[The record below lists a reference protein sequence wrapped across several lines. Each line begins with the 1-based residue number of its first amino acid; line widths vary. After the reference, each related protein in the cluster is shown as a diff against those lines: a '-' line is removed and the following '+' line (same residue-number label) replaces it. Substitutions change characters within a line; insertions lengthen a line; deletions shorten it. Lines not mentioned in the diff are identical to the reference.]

1 MVSPARI
8 AAFDILLR
16 VERQG
21 AYASELL
28 HSERY
33 QKLSLADHGLCTE
46 LVMGVLR
53 WRSALDAA
61 IEHVISQRL
70 EKLDPEVLI
79 ALRVGA
85 YQLGWLERVPA
96 RAAIYE
102 SVELVK
108 KARKRSAAGFVNASL
123 RHLAAEAATLRPR
136 APGDA
141 GAHSLSA
148 AYAHPQWLVE
158 RWVQQ
163 IGAEAAARISAYDQ
177 QVPVTAIRLR
187 APGADQELRQ
197 AGIELSPGA
206 FLADAR
212 RLHKGD
218 VTRTAAFREGRV
230 AIQDE
235 ASQLVAMLVGRGQ
248 RLLDCCAAPGGKAAI
263 LADRNSDAK
272 IVAAE
277 LHPQRARLL
286 RRLVSAK
293 NVQVIAAN
301 AVQLPIRGEF
311 DRVLADVP
319 CSGTGTLARNPEIKW
334 RLHPEDLADLHARQL
349 AIARAAVARLAPEGR
364 LVYSTCSLEREE
376 NRAVIEELLATVSGI
391 RLLDCRSE
399 LQAMQERGELVS
411 QDLDS
416 ITDDGFLRTLPGVH
430 PCDGFFAAMLEK
442 S

>member
-1 MVSPARI
+1 MRRKTARPGPS
-8 AAFDILLR
+8 F
-16 VERQG
+16 QG
-21 AYASELL
+21 
-28 HSERY
+28 RC
-33 QKLSLADHGLCTE
+33 G
-46 LVMGVLR
+46 
-53 WRSALDAA
+53 
-61 IEHVISQRL
+61 
-70 EKLDPEVLI
+70 
-79 ALRVGA
+79 
-85 YQLGWLERVPA
+85 
-96 RAAIYE
+96 
-102 SVELVK
+102 
-108 KARKRSAAGFVNASL
+108 
-123 RHLAAEAATLRPR
+123 
-136 APGDA
+136 PG
-141 GAHSLSA
+141 
-148 AYAHPQWLVE
+148 P
-158 RWVQQ
+158 
-163 IGAEAAARISAYDQ
+163 
-177 QVPVTAIRLR
+177 
-187 APGADQELRQ
+187 
-197 AGIELSPGA
+197 
-206 FLADAR
+206 
-212 RLHKGD
+212 
-218 VTRTAAFREGRV
+218 
-230 AIQDE
+230 
-235 ASQLVAMLVGRGQ
+235 
-248 RLLDCCAAPGGKAAI
+248 GKAAI

-349 AIARAAVARLAPEGR
+349 AIARAAVARLAPGGR

-391 RLLDCRSE
+391 HLLDCRSE

-430 PCDGFFAAMLEK
+430 PCDGFFAAVLEK